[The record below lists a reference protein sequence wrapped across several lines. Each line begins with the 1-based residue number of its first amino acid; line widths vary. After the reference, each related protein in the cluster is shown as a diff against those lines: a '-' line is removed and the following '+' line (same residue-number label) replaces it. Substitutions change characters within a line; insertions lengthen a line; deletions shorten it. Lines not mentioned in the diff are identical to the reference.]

1 MASITKYRSKWLK
14 YHKGYEK
21 RAYKELQKV
30 FRKYTNKVVN
40 TNFTD
45 KKSIKKQLEQA
56 VTENDMFNTYYQIY
70 FNVGVAHGQRVGKDI
85 NVELTKDFTI
95 PKFMTLFEKDLPK
108 YLKKHGITRIQQV
121 NKTYLDDVFALFNK
135 RLLDGK
141 TLKETTAEVFKV
153 MKSPRFYKY
162 QAERI
167 ARTETTAAANYG
179 AIQSGAVSGYVMN
192 KRWISALDKR
202 TRTFSDG
209 NYDHAQMNSK
219 IVGEKEPFNV
229 SGEKLMYPGDPNGSA
244 GNVINCRCTVA
255 VIPARDRNG
264 NLIRTGV
271 EPTTIKPTTPKLT
284 PSQIREKN
292 IVDYEKTIRNNNFES
307 AGVFDDAGNVVF
319 KKRGKSREVNFEWYE
334 IEQSKGKHLTH
345 NHPLDYSFSKEDV
358 HFAIGYELAE
368 IRAVTS
374 KRTFILK
381 PLKYITNKKEMSA
394 FKRTITTTEKQMQR
408 DLSVKVRSGEIT
420 KAEYENMYFD
430 ELWLRVKKGKY
441 KDYFEYTKID
451 G

>member
-40 TNFTD
+40 IDFKEST
-45 KKSIKKQLEQA
+45 IKKQLEQ
-56 VTENDMFNTYYQIY
+56 VITENDMFNTYYQIY

-108 YLKKHGITRIQQV
+108 HLKKHGITRIQQV
-121 NKTYLDDVFALFNK
+121 NQTYLDDTFALFNK
-135 RLLDGK
+135 RLLAGK

-179 AIQSGAVSGYVMN
+179 AIQSGAVSGYEMQ

-202 TRTFSDG
+202 TRDPHGSTNG
-209 NYDHAQMNSK
+209 QK
-219 IVGEKEPFNV
+219 VGEKEPFIV
-229 SGEKLMYPGDPNGSA
+229 GGEQLLYPGDPNGSA

-255 VIPARDRNG
+255 VIPARDKNG
-264 NLIRTGV
+264 NLIRT
-271 EPTTIKPTTPKLT
+271 
-284 PSQIREKN
+284 N
-292 IVDYEKTIRNNNFES
+292 
-307 AGVFDDAGNVVF
+307 
-319 KKRGKSREVNFEWYE
+319 
-334 IEQSKGKHLTH
+334 
-345 NHPLDYSFSKEDV
+345 
-358 HFAIGYELAE
+358 
-368 IRAVTS
+368 
-374 KRTFILK
+374 
-381 PLKYITNKKEMSA
+381 
-394 FKRTITTTEKQMQR
+394 
-408 DLSVKVRSGEIT
+408 
-420 KAEYENMYFD
+420 
-430 ELWLRVKKGKY
+430 
-441 KDYFEYTKID
+441 
-451 G
+451 